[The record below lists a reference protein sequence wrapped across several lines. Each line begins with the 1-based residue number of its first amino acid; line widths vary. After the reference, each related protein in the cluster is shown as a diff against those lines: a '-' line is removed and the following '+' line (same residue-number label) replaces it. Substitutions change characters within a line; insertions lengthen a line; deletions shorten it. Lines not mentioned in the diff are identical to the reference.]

1 MFGHIGRKLRI
12 LAVVIFCIGAAAGVL
27 FSVDFIITTGDFGRS
42 SLDILHCILIVLITV
57 LIAWAGSFAL
67 YALGEMA
74 ENSAAQTK
82 LLKEL
87 AEEMRGKRKD

>member
-1 MFGHIGRKLRI
+1 MFRNIGGKLRV
-12 LAVVIFCIGAAAGVL
+12 LAVVIFCIGAVTGVL
-27 FSVDFIITTGDFGRS
+27 FSVDFIITMGDFGRS

-87 AEEMRGKRKD
+87 AEEMRGKHEE

>member
-1 MFGHIGRKLRI
+1 MFRNIGGKLRV
-12 LAVVIFCIGAAAGVL
+12 LAIVIFCIGAVTGVL
-27 FSVDFIITTGDFGRS
+27 FSVDFIAMSGNSRGLNFDALYSALF
-42 SLDILHCILIVLITV
+42 VLITV

-87 AEEMRGKRKD
+87 AEEMREKHEA